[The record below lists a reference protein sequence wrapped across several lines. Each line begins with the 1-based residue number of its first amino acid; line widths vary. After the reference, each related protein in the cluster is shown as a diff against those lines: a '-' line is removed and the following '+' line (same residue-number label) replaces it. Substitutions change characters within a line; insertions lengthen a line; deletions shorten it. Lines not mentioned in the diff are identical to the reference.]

1 VNNPWMIGEIDAY
14 REGFLNVVVK
24 DVLDIKGYPTT
35 SGSRLVAATAT
46 PAIQDS
52 SVVARLRAS
61 GVHLR
66 GKANLVEFAFG
77 VHGINPWYGTPRNP
91 VSSDLLPGGSSS
103 GSAVAVALGEAE
115 IGIGTDTG
123 GSIRIP
129 AACCGVI
136 GLKPTYG
143 LIDET
148 GCAPLAP
155 SLDTIGVL
163 ARTIADLTDGFRG
176 IGGTLEGPAP
186 SWIGQVSIGVPEFDD
201 VVAEVLRGIDIPM
214 RAVVDVDLSELWR
227 EGNTVLLVEAYRQL
241 HDYLGEAHRLDPRGL
256 SRLRGAEKL
265 TDDIYIEALQYR
277 DSARERA
284 FRSLGMGEGIL
295 ALPTLGVQVPQLA
308 SFDLTQMNRLTLPF
322 NYLGFPALSLPV
334 RVGPPALQGH
344 GANGVV
350 PFSLQLVAVDH
361 RESQLLLVAN
371 KIYERYGA
379 RHANLGATGD
389 QH

>member
-1 VNNPWMIGEIDAY
+1 MIGEIDTY
-14 REGFLNVVVK
+14 QEGSLNVVVK
-24 DVLDIKGYPTT
+24 DVLDVKGYPTT
-35 SGSRLVAATAT
+35 SGSRLVAATIA
-46 PAIQDS
+46 PASQDS

-115 IGIGTDTG
+115 VGIGTDTG
-123 GSIRIP
+123 GSVRIP

-163 ARTIADLTDGFRG
+163 ARTLADLTDGFHG
-176 IGGTLEGPAP
+176 IGGVLEGPAP

-201 VVAEVLRGIDIPM
+201 VVTEVLRGIDIP
-214 RAVVDVDLSELWR
+214 VHSVTDLNLDELWH
-227 EGNTVLLVEAYRQL
+227 EGNTVLLFEAYRQL
-241 HDYLGEAHRLDPRGL
+241 HHYLGEAHRLDPRGL

-265 TDDIYIEALQYR
+265 TDDIYLEALRYR
-277 DSARERA
+277 DSSRERA

-295 ALPTLGVQVPQLA
+295 ALPTMGVQVPELA
-308 SFDLTQMNRLTLPF
+308 HFDLTYMNRLTLPF
-322 NYLGFPALSLPV
+322 NFLGFPALSLPV
-334 RVGPPALQGH
+334 RVGPLGLQGK
-344 GANGVV
+344 GVNGVV

-361 RESQLLLVAN
+361 RESQLLLVAD
-371 KIYERYGA
+371 KIHERFGA
-379 RHANLGATGD
+379 RQADLGNTND